1 MRADG
6 IAVLRAASS
15 RRMVGDFPPSSSVTR
30 FMVAAPS
37 RMMLWPT
44 ATDPVNEILSTSG
57 FRTSSAPTVF
67 PRPITTLQTPFGSPA
82 ASMHSSITPVCSELS
97 SLGLMTTVQP
107 AATADASLRQ
117 MNSALAFHAVI
128 RPATPTGSKVTVV
141 LPQLS
146 VIGSSWRA
154 CSAAGKAFAPDSTMS
169 LANRTTPPYSSTI
182 AAVRSSMRDDTARC
196 SRRRASA
203 RCVFVVRP
211 NPTKAR
217 LAAAI
222 ARRVSSSSPSV
233 TRAMTVASVGRTI
246 SITSWPCDATNAPS
260 M

>member
-1 MRADG
+1 MAVSGSAGSPTGNIDIASRMPRLTSSRRLLGTRSRVPAAQACPLFRKAIMRADG

-169 LANRTTPPYSSTI
+169 LANRTTPPYH
-182 AAVRSSMRDDTARC
+182 RPL
-196 SRRRASA
+196 RR
-203 RCVFVVRP
+203 
-211 NPTKAR
+211 
-217 LAAAI
+217 
-222 ARRVSSSSPSV
+222 
-233 TRAMTVASVGRTI
+233 
-246 SITSWPCDATNAPS
+246 
-260 M
+260 